1 MIRRT
6 SARLL
11 VALGAIA
18 VAAAGA
24 GCKRPLSAR
33 PPLKSSTGQPFR
45 LGWITWSDVNEI
57 LYCNRRIDDNG
68 DQVGV
73 LGPCFRLSAGERPRQ
88 IMSWLNAGRPD
99 ASPPHAGPW
108 DRCRLEHKGD
118 SESAQLTMVT
128 PTGKEPLEDWRPEA
142 KVAADAYDVEVSF
155 SPEGK
160 WMAVVHV
167 AIHLGDGERIIEIPS
182 VDIRAVPACR

>member
-1 MIRRT
+1 LIRRT
-6 SARLL
+6 SLWLGLL
-11 VALGAIA
+11 LALGA
-18 VAAAGA
+18 G

-45 LGWITWSDVNEI
+45 LGWVTWSDVDEL

-68 DQVGV
+68 EQVGV
-73 LGPCFRLSAGERPRQ
+73 LGPCFRLAAGERPKQ

-99 ASPPHAGPW
+99 ATPPLAGPW
-108 DRCRLEHKGD
+108 DRCTLEHKGD
-118 SESAQLTMVT
+118 SNGAQLTLVT
-128 PTGKEPLEDWRPEA
+128 PTKKEPLEDWQPDS
-142 KVAADAYDVEVSF
+142 KVGGDAYAVEVSF

-167 AIHLGDGERIIEIPS
+167 AIHLGDGERIIEIPF
-182 VDIRAVPACR
+182 VDIRPVPACR